1 MLLLNFIYLSVFFF
15 LTTFCYHQSHNFYE
29 FLATYCCPGK
39 QDLILLLFFYVQ
51 FQELSAIVPA
61 REKQTIVRT
70 AISKV
75 QKSSGDI
82 RVLGWL
88 FRNKKQSNL
97 HLTFPDSLLYLSY
110 DIFPSPSNAVPCSN
124 TAAVRLSSSN
134 LQPWNS
140 LGQFL
145 TYLFIL
151 KWLVIVGYVHCIH
164 CHILCC
170 CACHWVLNPDSVMFY
185 FAVWFSRGH
194 AKNWRNSES

>member
-1 MLLLNFIYLSVFFF
+1 MNFWLHIVVLGNKIWFYYCFFMCNFRNSVQLF
-15 LTTFCYHQSHNFYE
+15 L
-29 FLATYCCPGK
+29 
-39 QDLILLLFFYVQ
+39 
-51 FQELSAIVPA
+51 
-61 REKQTIVRT
+61 REKSKQLWELQLVRYKSHLETSECLDDCLGTRRKVICIWYFLIVCCT
-70 AISKV
+70 SI
-75 QKSSGDI
+75 
-82 RVLGWL
+82 
-88 FRNKKQSNL
+88 F
-97 HLTFPDSLLYLSY
+97 YSY
-110 DIFPSPSNAVPCSN
+110 DTFPSPSNAVSCSN